1 MASIADYKIN
11 RLTKNTTLTVK
22 IKTTRQLKVRVVLAM
37 FLLRMA
43 ARTLGCG
50 IEITTDEKPRTA

>member
-1 MASIADYKIN
+1 MATIAKYEIN
-11 RLTKNTTLTVK
+11 RLTKNTTLNVK
-22 IKTTRQLKVRVVLAM
+22 IKTTKQLRLRVVLAM

-50 IEITTDEKPRTA
+50 IKIETEQ